1 MKLKVLLVQN
11 SAIIGNKKATFE
23 NVYSLLK
30 QHEGEK
36 IDLII
41 FSEVWSIG
49 WYCSNFPKVAETL
62 ENSPT
67 INVLKDIALSYK
79 SNIIG
84 GSLILQHEN
93 GFTNTCPVIS
103 KKGQLIT
110 TYDKMH
116 LFSHKGSEENKYITT
131 GNELKILNY
140 KNTKIGLTICY
151 DIRFPEIYREY
162 SKHGVEIFVNMAAW
176 SNKKPEHWEIMH
188 RARAIEN
195 QCYMI
200 TVDQT
205 GKITDKEYNLGN
217 SMVINPWGDIE
228 ASLQSEESC
237 LLYEIDTDKVKELR
251 KNFPLISDRR
261 DTDFKTFNYK
271 EINLYEQN

>member
-11 SAIIGNKKATFE
+11 STIIGNKKATFE
-23 NVYSLLK
+23 NIHSLLLPYSD
-30 QHEGEK
+30 EK
-36 IDLII
+36 IDFII
-41 FSEVWSIG
+41 LPEVWSIG
-49 WYCSNFPKVAETL
+49 WYCSNFPKEAETL
-62 ENSPT
+62 DNSES
-67 INVLKDIALSYK
+67 IAQLKDIALGY
-79 SNIIG
+79 NANVIG
-84 GSLILQHEN
+84 GSIILKRGN
-93 GFTNTCPVIS
+93 TCTNTCPVIS
-103 KKGQLIT
+103 AKGHLVT

-140 KNTKIGLTICY
+140 KGTKIGLSICY

-195 QCYMI
+195 QCHMI

-217 SMVINPWGDIE
+217 SMIINPWGDIE
-228 ASLQSEESC
+228 ASLHAEESC
-237 LLYEIDTDKVKELR
+237 LLYEINTDKVKELR
-251 KNFPLISDRR
+251 ENFPLISDRR
-261 DTDFKTFNYK
+261 DTGFKTFNYK
-271 EINLYEQN
+271 EINL

>member
-49 WYCSNFPKVAETL
+49 WYCSNFPKEAETL

-93 GFTNTCPVIS
+93 SFTNTCPVIS

>member
-11 SAIIGNKKATFE
+11 SAIIGNKKATFG

-49 WYCSNFPKVAETL
+49 WYCSNFPKEAETL

-84 GSLILQHEN
+84 GSLILQHKK

>member
-11 SAIIGNKKATFE
+11 SAIIGNKKATFD
-23 NVYSLLK
+23 NIDSLLSQYK
-30 QHEGEK
+30 DSQ

-41 FSEVWSIG
+41 LPEVWSIG
-49 WYCSNFPKVAETL
+49 WYCQNFTAEAETL
-62 ENSPT
+62 ENSPS
-67 INVLKDIALSYK
+67 IDFLKEIALNYK
-79 SNIIG
+79 ANVIG
-84 GSLILQHEN
+84 GSIILKNEDKY
-93 GFTNTCPVIS
+93 TNTCPIIS
-103 KKGQLIT
+103 TKGELVS
-110 TYDKMH
+110 TYNKMH
-116 LFSHKGSEENKYITT
+116 LFSHKGSEENKYITV
-131 GNELKILNY
+131 GNELKIINY

-162 SKHGVEIFVNMAAW
+162 SKHGVEIFINMAAW

-217 SMVINPWGDIE
+217 SMIINPWGDIE
-228 ASLQSEESC
+228 ASLHAEEAC
-237 LLYEIDTDKVKELR
+237 LLYSIDTDKVNELR
-251 KNFPLISDRR
+251 KSFPLISDRR
-261 DTDFKTFNYK
+261 DTDFKTFNFK
-271 EINLYEQN
+271 EINLYE

>member
-1 MKLKVLLVQN
+1 MKLRVLLVQN

-30 QHEGEK
+30 QYEGEK

-49 WYCSNFPKVAETL
+49 WYCSNFPKEAETL

-79 SNIIG
+79 SNVIG
-84 GSLILQHEN
+84 GSVILQHEN
-93 GFTNTCPVIS
+93 CFTNTCPVIS

-140 KNTKIGLTICY
+140 QNTKIGLTICY

-195 QCYMI
+195 QCYML

-237 LLYEIDTDKVKELR
+237 LLYEIDTAKVKELR
-251 KNFPLISDRR
+251 ENFPLISDRR
-261 DTDFKTFNYK
+261 DTEFKTFNYK
-271 EINLYEQN
+271 EIYLHE